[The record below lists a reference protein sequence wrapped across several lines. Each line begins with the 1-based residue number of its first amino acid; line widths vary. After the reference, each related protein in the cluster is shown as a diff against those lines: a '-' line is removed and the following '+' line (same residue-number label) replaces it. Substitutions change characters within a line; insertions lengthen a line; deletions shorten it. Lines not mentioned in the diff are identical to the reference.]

1 MNITKAQYYNSI
13 LTNKQEGIKA
23 TIDGKEVCIPIEP
36 ENMHY
41 QAILN
46 WVSKGNTV
54 EAAD

>member
-54 EAAD
+54 EEAD

>member
-13 LTNKQEGIKA
+13 ITNDREGIKA

-41 QAILN
+41 QAILE
-46 WVSKGNTV
+46 WAKKNTV